1 MKEQVIKINALKIR
15 PTNSGKI
22 AVEVASEAETKE
34 AIDQLN
40 TVADV
45 TGYTAKGIPKKHP
58 RLIIKNIPNDRLPAD
73 IIDTLNRNYEEIN
86 NLEAKDMKVVTILEN
101 NRCNGSS
108 VIVQVSPNVS
118 KMLVNSDK
126 VILGVC
132 VYPVEGC
139 IRLLQCYKCCKFGL
153 LAAHCRN
160 PVSSC
165 DICSHSHD
173 NKTCNN

>member
-1 MKEQVIKINALKIR
+1 MKIR
-15 PTNSGKI
+15 PTNSGQI

-101 NRCNGSS
+101 NPSEFRQSETGYVCL
-108 VIVQVSPNVS
+108 PNRRLYTAIA
-118 KMLVNSDK
+118 MLLVLE
-126 VILGVC
+126 IC
-132 VYPVEGC
+132 A
-139 IRLLQCYKCCKFGL
+139 FGGAL
-153 LAAHCRN
+153 PKPCELMWYL
-160 PVSSC
+160 
-165 DICSHSHD
+165 
-173 NKTCNN
+173 